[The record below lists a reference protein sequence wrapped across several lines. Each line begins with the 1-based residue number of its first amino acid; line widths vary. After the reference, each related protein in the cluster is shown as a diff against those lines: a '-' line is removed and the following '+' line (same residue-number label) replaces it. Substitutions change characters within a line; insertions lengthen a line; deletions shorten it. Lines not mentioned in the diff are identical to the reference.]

1 MASKKQV
8 QCEGQACRTIGS
20 LMSGSVLKEIDKLS
34 LWDISHYWHGAN
46 PQKTS
51 PSRLPLEVQKTMR
64 ALALKAS
71 KGLYLIC
78 RPNSFVFNRLVDPE
92 DQFTISVV
100 KRLYKR
106 EFEYA
111 IKGTKYKRNFL
122 SNISMGR
129 KGILIWCKRNK
140 VTPPNFWF
148 DEDDPLLSKTI
159 QELDNSLSPE
169 QMQTYGYVALFE
181 TANLNESL
189 KTDFQ
194 FSSDVDTGVDKPDFK
209 KKNSIIE
216 EAISEGNR
224 ANAKARYIE
233 LDKIKVNFVKFY
245 SENKTNFKSKA
256 AVATAFFELLTFAEK
271 VLVVPSYDEKDKKDG
286 IEKAIRNLLKVIK
299 K

>member
-1 MASKKQV
+1 
-8 QCEGQACRTIGS
+8 
-20 LMSGSVLKEIDKLS
+20 MSESVLKEIDKLS

-78 RPNSFVFNRLVDPE
+78 KPNSFVYNRLVDTE
-92 DQFTISVV
+92 DQFTIAVV
-100 KRLYKR
+100 KRIYKR

-111 IKGTKYKRNFL
+111 INGTKYKRKFL
-122 SNISMGR
+122 SSISMGR

-140 VTPPNFWF
+140 ISPPNFWF

-169 QMQTYGYVALFE
+169 QMKTYGYIALFE
-181 TANLNESL
+181 TANVSENL

-194 FSSDVDTGVDKPDFK
+194 FSSNVDSGVDKPDFK

-216 EAISEGNR
+216 EAISEANR
-224 ANAKARYIE
+224 ANAKARYTK
-233 LDKIKVNFVKFY
+233 LDKIKANFDKYY

-256 AVATAFFELLTFAEK
+256 AVATAFFEALTFAEK
-271 VLVVPSYDEKDKKDG
+271 VLIVPTYDEHDKKEG
-286 IEKAIRNLLKVIK
+286 YKKAIRNLLKVIK